1 MRNNPLLNELLQK
14 LAYELGKL
22 PGVGPKTA
30 EKYIFY
36 LLNQNEEEILRL
48 ANLIGQLAK
57 NIRLCERCH
66 NFTSVNEAL
75 CPICQNTQREQNVIC
90 VVARQ
95 QDLIAIE
102 NLHEYNGLYHVLR
115 GTLNP
120 VEGVTPDKL
129 SINTLLKR
137 LENKTINEIILALDA
152 DINGES
158 TILYLQKILKPYE
171 IKITRLAKGMPMG
184 ASIEYADEATL
195 ANAFKGRK
203 EV

>member
-36 LLNQNEEEILRL
+36 LLNQNEEEIVRL
-48 ANLIGQLAK
+48 SKLIEQLAR
-57 NIRLCERCH
+57 NIKLCERCH
-66 NFTSVNEAL
+66 NFTSVDNAL
-75 CPICQNTQREQNVIC
+75 CPICQSTQREQNVIC

-120 VEGVTPDKL
+120 VEGITPDKL
-129 SINTLLKR
+129 SINTLLNR
-137 LENKTINEIILALDA
+137 LENKSVSELILALDA

-171 IKITRLAKGMPMG
+171 IKVTRLAKGMPMG

>member
-14 LAYELGKL
+14 LAYEMGKL

-36 LLNQNEEEILRL
+36 LLNQNEDEILRL
-48 ANLIGQLAK
+48 ASLIGQLAK

-66 NFTSVNEAL
+66 NFTSVDEAL
-75 CPICQNTQREQNVIC
+75 CPICQSPQREQNAIC

-102 NLHEYNGLYHVLR
+102 HLHEYNGLYHVLR

-120 VEGVTPDKL
+120 VEGITPEKL
-129 SINTLLKR
+129 SINSLLKR
-137 LENKTINEIILALDA
+137 LEDKSVTELILALDA

-158 TILYLQKILKPYE
+158 TILYLQKILKPYNL
-171 IKITRLAKGMPMG
+171 KVTRLAKGMPMG

-195 ANAFKGRK
+195 SNAFKGRK
-203 EV
+203 EL